1 MRVAASVSIAA
12 AVVMTTIG
20 TANALTAT
28 FNLTGSD
35 STNPALLPYDFSV
48 SNGGL
53 DLTVSGHSL
62 RNGSINGSNI
72 LTGGTV
78 RDEKI
83 GRYFGGVGVSTS
95 NDDDH
100 QVDGRSSPGGNN
112 REVDEFVQFAFNQ
125 PIKILGVDFSF
136 VGGNDDF
143 RWLIDTNNNGS
154 LGIGDFLSPETDIP
168 NSTIFNLFGNT
179 TTNVFGIGA
188 FRSNDEWKLKSIK
201 VDYEVAPVPLPAA
214 LPLFMGA
221 LSLLGFLGW
230 RRKQSATA

>member
-1 MRVAASVSIAA
+1 MRFAASASIAA
-12 AVVMTTIG
+12 AVMLTTIG
-20 TANALTAT
+20 TANALTTT
-28 FNLTGSD
+28 FNLTGND
-35 STNPALLPYDFSV
+35 STNPLFLPYDFTV

-62 RNGSINGSNI
+62 RSGRINGSNI

-83 GRYFGGVGVSTS
+83 GRYYGGVGVSTS

-100 QVDGRSSPGGNN
+100 QVDGRDRDGGNN

-154 LGIGDFLSPETDIP
+154 LGLGDYLSPETDIP
-168 NSTIFNLFGNT
+168 NSTIFTLFGNSPT
-179 TTNVFGIGA
+179 SVFGIGA

-214 LPLFMGA
+214 LPLFVGA

-230 RRKQSATA
+230 RRRQSSTA

>member
-1 MRVAASVSIAA
+1 MRFAASASIAA
-12 AVVMTTIG
+12 AVIMTTIG
-20 TANALTAT
+20 TANALTAH
-28 FNLTGSD
+28 FNLTGND
-35 STNPALLPYDFSV
+35 STNPALLPYEFSV

-62 RNGSINGSNI
+62 RNGSINGSNT
-72 LTGGTV
+72 LVGGQV
-78 RDEKI
+78 RGEKI
-83 GRYFGGVGVSTS
+83 GRYYGGVGVSTS
-95 NDDDH
+95 RDDDH
-100 QVDGRSSPGGNN
+100 QVDGRDRPGGNN

-168 NSTIFNLFGNT
+168 NSTIFSLFGGA

-188 FRSNDEWKLKSIK
+188 FRTNDEWKLKSIK

-214 LPLFMGA
+214 LPLFVGA

-230 RRKQSATA
+230 RRKQSAAA